1 MIRINVNDMF
11 VGGEEML
18 SVKIKVERVK
28 KGWTQEQLSEKSGVG
43 RVSISNIERK
53 GIENIP
59 VSTLRKL
66 SAALGLSIN
75 ELFFD
80 KE

>member
-1 MIRINVNDMF
+1 MSLKVR
-11 VGGEEML
+11 
-18 SVKIKVERVK
+18 VERVK

-53 GIENIP
+53 GIENVP
-59 VSTLRKL
+59 VFTLRRL

-80 KE
+80 EE

>member
-1 MIRINVNDMF
+1 
-11 VGGEEML
+11 ML
-18 SVKIKVERVK
+18 SLKVERVK

-53 GIENIP
+53 GIENIL

-66 SAALGLSIN
+66 ASALDLEVQG
-75 ELFFD
+75 LFFSD
-80 KE
+80 EQ